1 MNPKTFFPHWLRII
15 GAFILVAAL
24 LGFGVSLAILEAGT
38 SLGGVILLM
47 LLATFPL
54 GLAVWAFARFVHA
67 LYQVNYK
74 DAFTFLSYRLFG
86 RPSFKPFLTIENGKI
101 VAEKGS
107 VQQIGGPG
115 LVVLKRD
122 SAVVLEQSGRL
133 TRVVKGPHRIDL
145 EPFEKIWAIVDLHAH
160 HWNFKVN
167 AITMDGI
174 PVAYNVAL
182 KFRIGHVPDD
192 FSESY
197 RNEIPSAGNLAP
209 FEIEVSEDDVF
220 KAALNTWIRDPWRS
234 EPDRLMIWT
243 KRVVI
248 GATEGTMRA
257 ILARYK
263 LDDLLDV
270 ESRREIREDLV
281 RRLIPSLEKSGVVL
295 LEVSL
300 NDIEFKEKETLQLWA
315 SRWRTRRDLEVK
327 KAEAEGLADQ
337 ARIRERARNE
347 VRREL
352 FEEILRTLKQHR
364 ERDPE
369 AFAHYAV
376 LSFAE
381 MLRRI
386 TPEVFRHSGT
396 LEDFGKTRRPG
407 DFE

>member
-1 MNPKTFFPHWLRII
+1 MNPKTLCFHWCRIL
-15 GAFILVAAL
+15 GAFLLAVAL
-24 LGFGVSLAILEAGT
+24 LVPGALLAIFEAGI
-38 SLGGVILLM
+38 SLGGLFPLT
-47 LLATFPL
+47 LLALFPL
-54 GLAVWAFARFVHA
+54 GLAAWAFARFVHA
-67 LYQVNYK
+67 LYQVDYQK
-74 DAFTFLSYRLFG
+74 AFTFLSYRLFG
-86 RPSFKPFLTIENGKI
+86 RPWIRPYLTIENGKI
-101 VAEKGS
+101 IAGEVLAQK
-107 VQQIGGPG
+107 IGGPG
-115 LVVLKRD
+115 QVVLKQD
-122 SAVVLEQSGRL
+122 SAIVLEQSGRL
-133 TRVVKGPHRIDL
+133 TRVVKGPKHIKL
-145 EPFEKIWAIVDLHAH
+145 EPFEKIWAMVDLHAH

-300 NDIEFKEKETLQLWA
+300 HDIEFKEKETLQLWA
-315 SRWRTRRDLEVK
+315 SRWRARRDLEVK

-337 ARIRERARNE
+337 ALIRERARNE

-352 FEEILRTLKQHR
+352 FEETLRTLEQYR
-364 ERDPE
+364 EPDKD

-381 MLRRI
+381 TLRRI
-386 TPEVFRHSGT
+386 TPDVFQHPGT
-396 LEDFGKTRRPG
+396 LEILERLVGPVT
-407 DFE
+407 FE